1 MYWHFRGPRE
11 KEQGEFSMGY
21 WLFSL
26 LGFANPSP
34 KKSDDFML

>member
-11 KEQGEFSMGY
+11 KEQNEFFMGHR
-21 WLFSL
+21 LISL

-34 KKSDDFML
+34 RKSDDFML